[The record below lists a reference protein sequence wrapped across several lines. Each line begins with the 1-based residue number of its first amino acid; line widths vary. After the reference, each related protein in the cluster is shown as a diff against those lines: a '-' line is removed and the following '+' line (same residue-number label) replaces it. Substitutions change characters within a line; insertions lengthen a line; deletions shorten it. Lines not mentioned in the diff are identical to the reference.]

1 MIKWLFTV
9 NKEDES
15 VLLEIQEILVEFKDL
30 VFDELPNELPIM
42 RNIGH

>member
-30 VFDELPNELPIM
+30 VSDELPNELPIM